1 MLTKVYLPTLLHVG
15 YLFNTIQCI
24 NIINYLIFGGSD
36 KDSPNKNSSDN
47 KEEKNK
53 KMEEYIDEKMK
64 INLRSKKINSLKPIY
79 TNTELETNYYIDNN
93 ETFKKLYANYP
104 ICEAKYKL
112 VDKLKSFK
120 IFKKL
125 MTDKPKK
132 IILFK
137 TCIVEL
143 YGMLSVTI
151 RNVNNFS
158 SVIATVYGY
167 VPFLIMILTVFGFII
182 TFNKNLLYIIFIMPT
197 QTLISDLFLK
207 RIFKKPRPINS
218 ALPTYGM
225 PSSHSSFAIALLTF
239 LLLHITEQKK
249 DKWSIITYVI
259 ATLTL
264 LPIPWSRVEVED
276 HTVLQVIVGSLVGI
290 GFGFIFY
297 FMKKYFFKHK
307 DS

>member
-1 MLTKVYLPTLLHVG
+1 
-15 YLFNTIQCI
+15 
-24 NIINYLIFGGSD
+24 
-36 KDSPNKNSSDN
+36 
-47 KEEKNK
+47 
-53 KMEEYIDEKMK
+53 
-64 INLRSKKINSLKPIY
+64 
-79 TNTELETNYYIDNN
+79 
-93 ETFKKLYANYP
+93 
-104 ICEAKYKL
+104 
-112 VDKLKSFK
+112 
-120 IFKKL
+120 
-125 MTDKPKK
+125 
-132 IILFK
+132 
-137 TCIVEL
+137 
-143 YGMLSVTI
+143 
-151 RNVNNFS
+151 
-158 SVIATVYGY
+158 
-167 VPFLIMILTVFGFII
+167 
-182 TFNKNLLYIIFIMPT
+182 MPT

-297 FMKKYFFKHK
+297 FMKKIHNYNENNKKFQKYNPQNYLHRGKLGMKSTLFYIILQARYP
-307 DS
+307 